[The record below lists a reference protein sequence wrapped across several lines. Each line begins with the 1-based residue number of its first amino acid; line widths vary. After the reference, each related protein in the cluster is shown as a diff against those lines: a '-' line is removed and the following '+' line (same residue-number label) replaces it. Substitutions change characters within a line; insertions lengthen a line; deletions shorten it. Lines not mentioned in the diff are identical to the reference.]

1 MELSDT
7 TSIVCEGQPT
17 QEDCTSQSMPS
28 VAVSKRQVRERSEKS
43 FLSNGDKNTDE
54 RQRVSEVKAASPMLT
69 SEVLPVIGVPPM
81 PIGGRRSMGVS
92 GSSTVTF

>member
-28 VAVSKRQVRERSEKS
+28 VAVSKRQVRERSEK
-43 FLSNGDKNTDE
+43 FFQCNGDKNTDE
-54 RQRVSEVKAASPMLT
+54 RQRVSEERQRNRCLPRRRCQLSVFRRCHRPMRLK
-69 SEVLPVIGVPPM
+69 
-81 PIGGRRSMGVS
+81 GVS
-92 GSSTVTF
+92 GLSTVTL

>member
-28 VAVSKRQVRERSEKS
+28 VAVSKRQVRERSEK
-43 FLSNGDKNTDE
+43 FFQCNGDKNTDE
-54 RQRVSEVKAASPMLT
+54 RQRVSEEKSASPMLT
-69 SEVLPVIGVPPM
+69 S
-81 PIGGRRSMGVS
+81 
-92 GSSTVTF
+92 